1 MYKIL
6 ICFCMM
12 LIIFLY
18 MNYKNTIIYTNTNI
32 NHNDVVFCPSDKNN
46 PLCHN
51 IFDDILDNEYKKK
64 NIYDGNNKIKKNKN
78 NRSAD
83 GYRDKLN
90 ENSKTNILEKEKT
103 GNLGDSTNDKKK
115 TVEEILESLAKQQLY
130 ESSYKC
136 EKIKTYNGIK
146 YFEYMD
152 TDPYVD
158 WDDVQKLC
166 KDINGYFFY

>member
-6 ICFCMM
+6 ICFCM
-12 LIIFLY
+12 LFILFIYII
-18 MNYKNTIIYTNTNI
+18 YKDTVIYTNI
-32 NHNDVVFCPSDKNN
+32 NLNNTDIIFCPKDKDNPMCQNN
-46 PLCHN
+46 Y
-51 IFDDILDNEYKKK
+51 DDTSDNEFQ
-64 NIYDGNNKIKKNKN
+64 KKNKDYN
-78 NRSAD
+78 NVNKTRNNNNKYNKND
-83 GYRDKLN
+83 KDKLDN
-90 ENSKTNILEKEKT
+90 DFKMDIVKKKISED
-103 GNLGDSTNDKKK
+103 LGNDKKK

-166 KDINGYFFY
+166 KNINGFFFY